1 VYTSNRSIENVSL
14 SSKIMGFVCTM
25 EDLMQ
30 RNIEHEYIVIIYQ
43 IYFVQGLE
51 RSKNMRLTENI

>member
-1 VYTSNRSIENVSL
+1 MQLIVFFKQY
-14 SSKIMGFVCTM
+14 MDFVCTM

-30 RNIEHEYIVIIYQ
+30 RNKEHEYIVIIYQ

>member
-1 VYTSNRSIENVSL
+1 MQLIVFFKQY
-14 SSKIMGFVCTM
+14 MGFVCTM

-30 RNIEHEYIVIIYQ
+30 RNKEHEYIVIIYQ

-51 RSKNMRLTENI
+51 F